1 MTATTPRSAL
11 APSVLVAD
19 DDESVRV
26 SVADILR
33 LEGYTVTEADDGDVV
48 LDLVGI
54 ERFDA
59 LVLDNRMPR
68 LDGMSVLAALE
79 NPPPAVLMSAHDVD
93 AGGRKDLAV
102 RGIAYLHKPVDPEHL
117 LDAVA
122 TAVGRA
128 RRQTSPA
135 GDCTSGPNIRPNNG
149 ATDHSGP
156 RRRRQPGKRNRAF
169 P

>member
-1 MTATTPRSAL
+1 MTIGATRSTT

-19 DDESVRV
+19 DDESVRG

-33 LEGYTVTEADDGDVV
+33 LEGYAVTEADDGDVV
-48 LDLVGI
+48 LGLLGS

-68 LDGMSVLAALE
+68 VDGTTVLASVE

-93 AGGRKDLAV
+93 ASGRKDLAV

-122 TAVGRA
+122 TAVSRGR
-128 RRQTSPA
+128 RPA
-135 GDCTSGPNIRPNNG
+135 SQILD
-149 ATDHSGP
+149 
-156 RRRRQPGKRNRAF
+156 
-169 P
+169 